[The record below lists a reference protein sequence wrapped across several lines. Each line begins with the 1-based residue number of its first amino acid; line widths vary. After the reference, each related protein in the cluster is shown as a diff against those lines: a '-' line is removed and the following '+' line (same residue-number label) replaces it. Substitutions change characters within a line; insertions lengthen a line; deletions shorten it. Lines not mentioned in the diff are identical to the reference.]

1 MLPLADPATVEEREA
16 WRARVGDSDKV
27 LRAARALIA
36 GDMGPIAE
44 SLIEAGIGRP
54 SIQVDPP
61 ESALDLA
68 PLIGIHRFW
77 RARCAAD
84 GAPPP
89 ASTIDP
95 VELRASLGHV
105 HRLQTDATGYDYV
118 YRIYGSAV
126 VAHAGQDWTGWSI
139 GAMTLKTATGLGIFY
154 RAVQAAGALARKP
167 IASQHNSPPWL
178 RATTWR
184 RLCVPFLDETGA
196 ATHFLVATVP
206 IAFRR
211 RSAEEEAEMLRRI
224 GPRAPE

>member
-1 MLPLADPATVEEREA
+1 MLPQGTPVTADEREA
-16 WRARVGDSDKV
+16 WRQRVGDADKV
-27 LRAARALIA
+27 ERAACALIK
-36 GDMGPIAE
+36 GDLGPIAE

-61 ESALDLA
+61 ESELDLP
-68 PLIGIHRFW
+68 PLIGLHRFW

-84 GAPPP
+84 GAPPH
-89 ASTIDP
+89 AATIDP

-105 HRLQTDATGYDYV
+105 HRLQTDETGFDYV

-126 VAHAGQDWTGWSI
+126 MTHAGQDWTGWSV
-139 GAMTLKTATGLGIFY
+139 GSMTLKTATGLGVYF
-154 RAVQAAGALARKP
+154 RALQAASALAKKP

-184 RLCVPFLDETGA
+184 RLCVPFLDDNGA

-211 RSAEEEAEMLRRI
+211 RSAEEEAEMLRRV
-224 GPRAPE
+224 GPRAPD